1 MASNPL
7 QPGPPRGSSPTEWTE
22 AEKAEMVEYYKFCI
36 EQRDNCITRLEELYQ
51 EQKEMKKQA
60 GDKDESDDEY
70 QEIQI
75 QLRENARIAADQV
88 DLMGGYLEILHIIEK
103 EVEGSGLSL
112 N

>member
-1 MASNPL
+1 
-7 QPGPPRGSSPTEWTE
+7 
-22 AEKAEMVEYYKFCI
+22 MVEYYKFCI

-51 EQKEMKKQA
+51 EQKEIKKQA
-60 GDKDESDDEY
+60 GDKDESDGEY

>member
-7 QPGPPRGSSPTEWTE
+7 RPGPPRGSSPTEWTE
-22 AEKAEMVEYYKFCI
+22 AEKAEM
-36 EQRDNCITRLEELYQ
+36 
-51 EQKEMKKQA
+51 A
-60 GDKDESDDEY
+60 GDKDESDGEY